1 VSLKNIRTRCIG
13 ESSFCPKK
21 NRVFFAG
28 VYHGVPICSQETIF
42 ANPYENEPARNL
54 QQTIATA
61 PRWANLMGKYLLES
75 FRTPI
80 PGGFLWRF
88 RQCPFFQDSQ
98 GISGTNLKTSH
109 QLLTGAGFYVR
120 NHFPVPSWEDV
131 EEEYEFE
138 VLTAS
143 GTPGIV

>member
-1 VSLKNIRTRCIG
+1 
-13 ESSFCPKK
+13 
-21 NRVFFAG
+21 